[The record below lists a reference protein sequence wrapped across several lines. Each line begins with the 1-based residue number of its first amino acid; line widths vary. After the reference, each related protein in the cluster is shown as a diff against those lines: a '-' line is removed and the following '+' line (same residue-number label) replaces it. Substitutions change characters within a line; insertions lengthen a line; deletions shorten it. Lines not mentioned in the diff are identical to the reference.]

1 MSKVNPT
8 HIVFEE
14 EQEEEQQQGKQLTSA
29 QLAALCPSKTRLVA
43 KGLGVSHIENLKFLS
58 SLRGIDVS
66 NNLISD
72 LSFLKDNVDVVWL
85 HLVSWV
91 QHNCNSLK
99 VIVLRLKSHNRL
111 NQLKYLEK
119 LRNLEVLNVSH
130 NQLRDLAGVERCE
143 QLRALVANDNKI
155 TSIDCVIH
163 LFNLNTLVL
172 SRNYLQDITCVRS
185 VVTLKKLSCSHNQL
199 RKIPDLSRLVQLT
212 EVRLNDNLIDR
223 LPSTLVSN
231 RNLKVLDLGHN
242 RIRNREELSVLGSL
256 PSLKVLNLAGN
267 PVAVE
272 EDFQARIL
280 KLCPNLEQLNG
291 KALVDKKKR
300 KRSMRNYIDNI
311 PVCKEE
317 VPCSVVDDQEKPSL
331 PEDHK
336 LSQQEEK
343 KEEDSG
349 CIAVEMK
356 KAVPLQIGKP
366 QPSFK
371 ATNLPRV
378 EEMLAFGNG
387 GHNQWL

>member
-85 HLVSWV
+85 HL
-91 QHNCNSLK
+91 
-99 VIVLRLKSHNRL
+99 SHNRL

-242 RIRNREELSVLGSL
+242 RIRNREELSVLSSL

-291 KALVDKKKR
+291 KALVYKKKR

-311 PVCKEE
+311 PVSKEEEEEEEEE
-317 VPCSVVDDQEKPSL
+317 VPCLVVDDQEKPSV

-356 KAVPLQIGKP
+356 KAVPLQIGKA